1 MKLITLHTSPSVAI
15 ENHLTQMFKALVPL
29 VLNFSR
35 SSKVRIAPSTTSRYP
50 WHPRS
55 VKMVRWHH
63 VTPLCP
69 TPVRGSSRGAQGC
82 QQMYSRDLDPSSR
95 QPDERTQKYIIAYH
109 VYYMYII
116 CRIDST
122 LTVTKQKSNSEM
134 QLLLLALAF
143 NAVVKP
149 LKHLQW
155 SLSHMIWSRKCLKKV
170 TQQPRDNLDASTKV
184 VSFGHWRYPMNSIR
198 LGVSASAVQH
208 SISIC
213 GNTRC
218 CCTTNLLVL
227 AWLARSIKAFPKT
240 SCWIRMDTIRY
251 HKIP

>member
-15 ENHLTQMFKALVPL
+15 ENRLTQMFKALVPL

-35 SSKVRIAPSTTSRYP
+35 SSKVRIAAFTTSRYP

-109 VYYMYII
+109 VYAYG
-116 CRIDST
+116 RK
-122 LTVTKQKSNSEM
+122 TVR
-134 QLLLLALAF
+134 AF
-143 NAVVKP
+143 CFF
-149 LKHLQW
+149 LEYC
-155 SLSHMIWSRKCLKKV
+155 SLSW
-170 TQQPRDNLDASTKV
+170 
-184 VSFGHWRYPMNSIR
+184 GWG
-198 LGVSASAVQH
+198 GV
-208 SISIC
+208 
-213 GNTRC
+213 GWGGMLTF
-218 CCTTNLLVL
+218 LVL
-227 AWLARSIKAFPKT
+227 RTWSIAMLLRSLGSLTTWHVAT
-240 SCWIRMDTIRY
+240 LLRSLVWVGVGWGGGAC
-251 HKIP
+251 